1 MKPDNL
7 SMLLMS
13 GLCFVFSIGLSKIRI
28 IAGRTV
34 TQQITPITTPFALTI
49 PRSRPSANVIKHS
62 AINPATVVIEL
73 PITDLNVALI
83 AWAMARS
90 LSPSKRFLFSS

>member
-7 SMLLMS
+7 SMLLIS

-34 TQQITPITTPFALTI
+34 TQQITPITTHFALTI
-49 PRSRPSANVIKHS
+49 PRSRPSANVIKQS
-62 AINPATVVIEL
+62 AAKPAIVVTEL
-73 PITDLNVALI
+73 PTIDLKVLAI
-83 AWAMARS
+83 A
-90 LSPSKRFLFSS
+90 